1 LTSTN
6 IKRTALVTGASRRGA
21 IGAAISRALAADGFD
36 IAFTYWSA
44 YDRDTGE
51 GLDDDG
57 PASLRTDI
65 EALGRQAVAIE
76 MDLSDPVAPRRLLD
90 QVERAIGN
98 LVVVVNNAAYS
109 TREGID
115 GLDAEILDRHYAVNL
130 RATALITA
138 EFARRW
144 SGRDGGRVINLTSG
158 QSLGPMPDE
167 LAYVASKGAIEAF
180 TLSASPTLARRGIT
194 INAVDPGPTDSGWMS
209 EELKRQLA
217 PRFPLGR
224 IGQPEDVARLVAFLA
239 SEAGG
244 WITGQVIHS
253 EGGFIRDRG

>member
-1 LTSTN
+1 MTQPQSN
-6 IKRTALVTGASRRGA
+6 RTALVTGASRRGA
-21 IGAAISRALAADGFD
+21 IGAAICRALAADGFD
-36 IAFTYWSA
+36 VAFTYWSA
-44 YDRDTGE
+44 YDRDVGE
-51 GLDDDG
+51 GLDEGG
-57 PASLRTDI
+57 PASLRRDI
-65 EALGRQAVAIE
+65 EAFGRRAIPIE
-76 MDLSDPVAPRRLLD
+76 MDLADPQAPARLLD
-90 QVERAIGN
+90 EVERAISN

-115 GLDAEILDRHYAVNL
+115 QLDADVLDRHYAVNL

-144 SGRDGGRVINLTSG
+144 RGGEGGRVINLTSG
-158 QSLGPMPDE
+158 QSLGPMPEE
-167 LAYVASKGAIEAF
+167 LAYVASKGATEAF

-209 EELKRQLA
+209 DEFKDFLK